1 MHTLVL
7 GSAAGGGFPQWN
19 CNCGLCARERRGD
32 AALSARTQSSLAV
45 SDDGRRW
52 VLLNASPD
60 IGRQLHDNPRLHPR
74 IGARDTPIRA
84 VILLDAHLDHVV
96 GLLSL
101 REGPPI
107 HLYCTPSVMVDL
119 MSGLRIVPVLRN
131 YCDVHWH
138 PIPIGDERTDAAF
151 AVEEFPDLSFHAL
164 ALDGKAPSYSLQR
177 HPRDA
182 GDNIALVVGDLRSG
196 RRLFYAPGVARVGP
210 RELGWMRAAD
220 CVLADG
226 TFWCDDEM
234 TGAGLS
240 RKTAREMGHM
250 PQRDHLVDGKPQH
263 GMMTVLAG
271 LPARRK
277 LLVHINNTNPVLDE
291 GSPERRELERHGI
304 GVAHDGMEIVL

>member
-1 MHTLVL
+1 MYALVL

-19 CNCGLCARERRGD
+19 CNCMLCARARRGD
-32 AALSARTQSSLAV
+32 AGLAARTQSSIAV
-45 SDDGRRW
+45 SDDAQQW
-52 VLLNASPD
+52 ILLNASPD
-60 IGRQLHDNPRLHPR
+60 IGRQIHDNARLHPR
-74 IGARDTPIRA
+74 TGARDTPIRA

-107 HLYCTPSVMVDL
+107 HLYCTPAVMDDL
-119 MSGLRIVPVLRN
+119 TTGLCILPVLRS

-138 PIPIGDERTDAAF
+138 PIALDDERTEAAF
-151 AVEEFPDLSFHAL
+151 AVESFPALRFHAL
-164 ALDGKAPSYSLQR
+164 SLAGKAPPYSPQR
-177 HPRDA
+177 RPRA
-182 GDNIALVVGDLRSG
+182 SGDNMALVVADSRSG
-196 RRLFYAPGVARVGP
+196 RRLFYAPGLANVGP

-234 TGAGLS
+234 TAAGLS
-240 RKTAREMGHM
+240 RKTARDMGHL
-250 PQRDHLVDGKPQH
+250 PQRDHQIGGTPQP

-271 LPARRK
+271 LPARHK

-291 GSPERRELERHGI
+291 DSPERRELERHGI